1 MDIIIYNGANRDQKL
16 WGAKVG
22 KAGNFR
28 VIFTHKT
35 DLCTY
40 IILGQKNCGCKCT
53 TYCNHKFGALDDIPK
68 HVATNIFL

>member
-1 MDIIIYNGANRDQKL
+1 MNIIIYNGANRDQKL

-28 VIFTHKT
+28 IIFTHKT

-40 IILGQKNCGCKCT
+40 HGQRT
-53 TYCNHKFGALDDIPK
+53 L
-68 HVATNIFL
+68 